1 MKVRLLVLVPR
12 GATLRSGDAHEDDGG
27 AAKEVR
33 DPGMAAI
40 GTDENNGQKSGQK
53 SGRKPARPRTMATW
67 RQSRE
72 RAIRVLLVVMFSSTA
87 SRKSMRAEAGNRL
100 MAAWM
105 RGL

>member
-1 MKVRLLVLVPR
+1 MKVRLLVFVPR
-12 GATLRSGDAHEDDGG
+12 GATLRSGDAHEDARG

-40 GTDENNGQKSGQK
+40 GTDEKK
-53 SGRKPARPRTMATW
+53 TKKADVPVRPRTVATW
-67 RQSRE
+67 RQSHE
-72 RAIRVLLVVMFSSTA
+72 RAFRVLRVVMFSSTA
-87 SRKSMRAEAGNRL
+87 SSRSMRAGAGNRL

>member
-12 GATLRSGDAHEDDGG
+12 GATLRSGDAHEDAGG

-40 GTDENNGQKSGQK
+40 GTDENNGQK